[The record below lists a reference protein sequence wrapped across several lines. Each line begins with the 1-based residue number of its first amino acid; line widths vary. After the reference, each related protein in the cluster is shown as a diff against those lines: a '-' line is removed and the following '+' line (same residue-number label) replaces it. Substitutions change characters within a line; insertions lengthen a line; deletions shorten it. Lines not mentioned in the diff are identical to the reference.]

1 MSNRFRSPPAG
12 GAFSRRFTAFAG
24 LYFDE
29 FDPNSAW
36 IREKGIVRLPPLDG
50 VGDVIVRGCVR
61 AHPDARGVEMGA
73 PGLRLSVNGQR
84 ASILEPVA
92 SGEWELRVRLPQ
104 AETLT
109 LTFELT

>member
-36 IREKGIVRLPPLDG
+36 IREKGIVRLPPMNG
-50 VGDVIVRGCVR
+50 VGEVIVRGYVR
-61 AHPDARGVEMGA
+61 AHPDAQGVETGA
-73 PGLRLSVNGQR
+73 PGLRLSVNGQP
-84 ASILEPVA
+84 ASILESPL
-92 SGEWELRVRLPQ
+92 SGEWKLRVNLPQ
-104 AETLT
+104 A
-109 LTFELT
+109 